1 MGILDMLLA
10 SQGGDVVK
18 PLASNFNISESDA
31 QSAISKLVPA
41 LSQGL
46 RRNTT
51 NSGGLES
58 LIGALAGGRHDSYI
72 DDLSRL
78 GRQETV
84 DDGNGILGHLFGSK
98 DVSREVA
105 SRAAA
110 DTGLDSTLLKKMLPV
125 LATLVMGMLSKQ
137 ASSGGLGQLTG
148 GSSGS
153 AGGLGDLLGSML
165 DADGDGSVADDLLG
179 LAGRFLRG

>member
-1 MGILDMLLA
+1 MGLLDMLLTN
-10 SQGGDVVK
+10 QGGGVVK
-18 PLASNFNISESDA
+18 QLAANFNISESDA
-31 QSAISKLVPA
+31 QSAVTKLVPA

-46 RRNTT
+46 RRNTS
-51 NSGGLES
+51 NSGGLEA
-58 LIGALAGGRHDSYI
+58 LIGALSGGGHDRYI

-98 DVSREVA
+98 EVSREVA
-105 SRAAA
+105 TRAAS

-148 GSSGS
+148 GSSG
-153 AGGLGDLLGSML
+153 AGGGIGDLLGSML